1 MYGIRKTHWRHG
13 PLAMLTLVL
22 LLALVGCSST
32 SDDGD
37 GEEAVAPAPA
47 GGGGEHKVE
56 LSHSYFKPAEL
67 TIGTGDKVT
76 FQNVE
81 SMSHP
86 LVSPGAGLDTGE
98 FLLGELSFT
107 FDNAGTFTVTNTTH
121 GVTMQIVVQ

>member
-1 MYGIRKTHWRHG
+1 MYGMRKNHWRHG

-37 GEEAVAPAPA
+37 GDQAVAPAPA

-67 TIGTGDKVT
+67 TIGAGDTVT
-76 FQNVE
+76 FQNVV

-86 LVSPGAGLDTGE
+86 LVSPGAGLYTGE
-98 FLLGELSFT
+98 FTQGERSFT
-107 FDNAGTFTVTNTTH
+107 FDNAGTFTITNTGH